1 VGTRHEHHTGRRDSE
16 RAAQQPDRRLVGAP
30 VDRRSGHPHLQCQAV
45 PSDQLRASGARL
57 HVDVDDRAVA
67 IGFDDA
73 LETTTTEATRTT
85 GTA

>member
-1 VGTRHEHHTGRRDSE
+1 
-16 RAAQQPDRRLVGAP
+16 
-30 VDRRSGHPHLQCQAV
+30 
-45 PSDQLRASGARL
+45 L
-57 HVDVDDRAVA
+57 HVDVDDRVVA

>member
-1 VGTRHEHHTGRRDSE
+1 
-16 RAAQQPDRRLVGAP
+16 
-30 VDRRSGHPHLQCQAV
+30 
-45 PSDQLRASGARL
+45 L

-73 LETTTTEATRTT
+73 LETMTTQATRTTEATRTT